1 MKITPLTAGA
11 AAGLLALL
19 AGVGTALYFQPPPG
33 TPELQ
38 SGTALPQP
46 RPLRDFAMTDH
57 SGAAFGTANLQ
68 GRWSLV
74 FAGFTSCPDVCP
86 ATLALLQQL
95 RAALAQP
102 GPVPEIVFLS
112 VDPERDTVERLRG
125 YVGHFGGGFTGLTG
139 SAEQLEAL
147 ASQLGLAYV
156 KVPGAGPGDYTM
168 DHSAALVLIDP
179 QARIAA
185 YFQAPFK
192 VDTLASD
199 LRRLL
204 IPA

>member
-1 MKITPLTAGA
+1 MKISPLAAGA
-11 AAGLLALL
+11 FAGFLALL
-19 AGVGTALYFQPPPG
+19 AGVGTALLFQTPAG

-38 SGTALPQP
+38 GGTALPQP
-46 RPLRDFAMTDH
+46 RPLREFSMTDH
-57 SGAAFGTANLQ
+57 TGAAFGPERLQ

-86 ATLALLQQL
+86 TTLALLQQL
-95 RAALAQP
+95 RTALAQT
-102 GPVPEIVFLS
+102 GPAPEIVFLS
-112 VDPERDTVERLRG
+112 VDPERDTPERLRS
-125 YVGHFGGGFTGLTG
+125 YVAHFGEGITGLTG

-147 ASQLGLAYV
+147 ATQLALAYV
-156 KVPGAGPGDYTM
+156 KVPTAGGDYTM

-192 VDTLASD
+192 ADTLASD

-204 IPA
+204 TPA